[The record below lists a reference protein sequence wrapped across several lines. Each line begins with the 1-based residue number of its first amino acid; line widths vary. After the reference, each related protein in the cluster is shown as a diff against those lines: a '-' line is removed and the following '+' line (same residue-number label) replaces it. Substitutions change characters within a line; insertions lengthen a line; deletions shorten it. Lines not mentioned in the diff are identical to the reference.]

1 VGVLATLIARLKFSG
16 LPKTHAK
23 PASVPDERRIFA
35 MDSEAGLKIDVA
47 ALTDV
52 GCVRTNNED
61 GFGYDLAT
69 RVFVVCD
76 GMGGMAAGEVASATA
91 VKELVENFS
100 QDAGSEASTEDR
112 LYRAIVSANE
122 QVYRLAQT
130 SEELR
135 GMGTT
140 LVSACIDGRKLL
152 IGNVGDSRA
161 YFLRGGVCAQITN
174 DHSFLAEQ
182 VRKGA
187 MNIEEAKASPL
198 QSVITRAI
206 GSAETVEPDIFT
218 GDLEAGDIVLL
229 TTDGLTRYADAK
241 AIAMLIFS
249 STSLHDACQALIDR
263 AKHLG
268 AVDNV
273 TCLLLQFLPVDEEK
287 GEGAPGAETPAIA
300 APVREALVEE
310 HLPVEAPAPAAEEAV
325 EEKTETDVPAEA
337 ALSEVEKAFAEMLA
351 NDAVAEKTQTE
362 REASLE
368 E

>member
-1 VGVLATLIARLKFSG
+1 
-16 LPKTHAK
+16 
-23 PASVPDERRIFA
+23 
-35 MDSEAGLKIDVA
+35 MDSGSELKIDVA

-61 GFGYDLAT
+61 GFGYDLAS
-69 RVFVVCD
+69 RIFVVCD

-91 VKELVENFS
+91 IKELVENFS
-100 QDAGSEASTEDR
+100 RDAGAEATTEDR
-112 LYRAIVSANE
+112 LYRAILSANQ
-122 QVYRLAQT
+122 QVFELAQ
-130 SEELR
+130 SKEELR

-140 LVSACIDGRKLL
+140 LVAACIDGRRLL

-206 GSAETVEPDIFT
+206 GTTETVEPDIFT
-218 GDLEAGDIVLL
+218 GDLETGDIVLL
-229 TTDGLTRYADAK
+229 TSDGLTRYADAK
-241 AIAMLIFS
+241 TIAMLIFS
-249 STSLHDACQALIDR
+249 SSSLAGACQALIDR
-263 AKHLG
+263 AKSLG

-273 TCLLLQFLPVDEEK
+273 TCLLLQFLPVEESR
-287 GEGAPGAETPAIA
+287 AE
-300 APVREALVEE
+300 
-310 HLPVEAPAPAAEEAV
+310 EAPAQNAPLTAAPAEEAMAAASEAALAPVEPALAEEPQARESAAEELTA
-325 EEKTETDVPAEA
+325 PAMA
-337 ALSEVEKAFAEMLA
+337 AVEKAFAEMLA
-351 NDAVAEKTQTE
+351 EEAGARTTE
-362 REASLE
+362 QDEASQE